1 MTEIILNNYSIEYIS
16 MSYPINKNI
25 LNSNTLLIV
34 VIITLCVI
42 FLLPQFLYA
51 LAIVDTYHQIQT
63 TFEGLSKFLNSIYT
77 VVSTITSILGYRA
90 IALFFAIA
98 VTSAGLS
105 AIGFP
110 KGKTTFFIAFII
122 DNILWYTW
130 NKSFGIDYTT
140 TALTMLKTNAV
151 IVFPYIIF
159 IIIKR
164 YALQIKHFFIQIF
177 HMVLPSHYK
186 KKITKNALSE
196 TINSLHSAYA
206 TMMSSI
212 MNDLIHSKDTI
223 NLSQDT
229 IATIEHTETILKK
242 IKETGDKQ

>member
-1 MTEIILNNYSIEYIS
+1 
-16 MSYPINKNI
+16 
-25 LNSNTLLIV
+25 
-34 VIITLCVI
+34 
-42 FLLPQFLYA
+42 
-51 LAIVDTYHQIQT
+51 
-63 TFEGLSKFLNSIYT
+63 
-77 VVSTITSILGYRA
+77 
-90 IALFFAIA
+90 A

-130 NKSFGIDYTT
+130 NKSFGIDYTAT
-140 TALTMLKTNAV
+140 VLTMLKTNAV

-212 MNDLIHSKDTI
+212 MNDLIHSNDTI
-223 NLSQDT
+223 NLSHDT
-229 IATIEHTETILKK
+229 IVTIEHIESILKK